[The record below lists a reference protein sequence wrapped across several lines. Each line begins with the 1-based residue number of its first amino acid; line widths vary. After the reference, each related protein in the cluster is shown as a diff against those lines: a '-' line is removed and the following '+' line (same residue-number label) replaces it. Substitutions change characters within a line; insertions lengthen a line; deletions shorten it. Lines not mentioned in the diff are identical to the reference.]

1 MKNYLRSTALGLGLM
16 FAGASAPA
24 LGQGVTPNFSPRY
37 FGDQQTTYTR
47 FSVNFNSCN
56 VVVGTPCSFKV
67 GAIPYNAF
75 IVRGYTQTFTSF
87 TGATTMTASLGTAV
101 ATPGNL
107 VGATSILTA
116 GNAAA
121 LTIAAT
127 GLGLGVNGTV
137 GVTGNN
143 AAPTGSNGG
152 FDLWVTLTTTVAA
165 PTAGSAVMILEYVL
179 PNDGAC
185 TSVPTVPGATI
196 GAPGC

>member
-1 MKNYLRSTALGLGLM
+1 MKSYLRSTVAALGLGLM
-16 FAGASAPA
+16 SAGALAPTA
-24 LGQGVTPNFSPRY
+24 LGQGVTPQFSPRY

-47 FSVNFNSCN
+47 FIVNFNSCP

-67 GAIPYNAF
+67 GAIPYNSF
-75 IVRGYTQTFTSF
+75 IVRGYTQTFATF
-87 TGATTMTASLGTAV
+87 TGATTMTASIGTASGS
-101 ATPGNL
+101 ANL
-107 VGATSILTA
+107 VAATTILTA

-127 GLGLGVNGTV
+127 GLGLGVNGAV

-143 AAPTGSNGG
+143 AVPTGANGG
-152 FDLWVTLTTTVAA
+152 FDLWVTLTTTVAV

-185 TSVPTVPGATI
+185 SSVPMGST
-196 GAPGC
+196 APGC